1 MDARDLKT
9 IYEEQLEHELEEP
22 VHRHVDRIATRC
34 MLRVSREMPSG
45 EFQETKGWGTWI
57 WSDLH
62 LGHDNTIR
70 HFGRPF
76 TDTWQMDEVL
86 FSTWERTVRPGDT
99 IICLGD
105 VAVGGLSGTR
115 LARLRR
121 APGRKILVI
130 GNHEINRIGCVDI
143 EGFDEI
149 HMTLYASGTPP
160 LLLTHMPLYKVPEG
174 CVNVHG
180 HIHNERAPSWTE
192 HINVSV
198 EQLRYRPRPW
208 KAIRE
213 LAKHLAAGVLVPGRT
228 TAQRLTH
235 MG

>member
-1 MDARDLKT
+1 MTLPGGVADKLGNR
-9 IYEEQLEHELEEP
+9 YEKWWTLSEFIRMLRGDTEAIRIEEP
-22 VHRHVDRIATRC
+22 RVDKAEFVVTAGTR
-34 MLRVSREMPSG
+34 RE
-45 EFQETKGWGTWI
+45 
-57 WSDLH
+57 LH
-62 LGHDNTIR
+62 QVKRSHPNGIR

-213 LAKHLAAGVLVPGRT
+213 LAKHLAAGVLVPGRP

>member
-1 MDARDLKT
+1 
-9 IYEEQLEHELEEP
+9 
-22 VHRHVDRIATRC
+22 

-45 EFQETKGWGTWI
+45 EFQETKGWGTWGTWI

-180 HIHNERAPSWTE
+180 HIHNEASTVVDGAHQCQRRAAPLPATA
-192 HINVSV
+192 V
-198 EQLRYRPRPW
+198 EGDPRTRQ
-208 KAIRE
+208 A
-213 LAKHLAAGVLVPGRT
+213 PGRGRLGARPNDG
-228 TAQRLTH
+228 TAAYTH
-235 MG
+235 GLRESALRGCKIHHRRRRRMTCQLERRWGL